1 MYSLEKFEEWVDINP
16 STREAISCTVGDQGS
31 LCQSNRRFIG
41 KEGFIL
47 TPSSGT
53 FGWFASTILNG
64 SGFLGFLHIGL
75 ARVEL
80 LEGRQS
86 YSCTGLGLDRK
97 LRIGDNIQHG
107 NGLFISVGEEIVCVV
122 DCSGGTPFIRFH
134 LGDRDIIHSA
144 IPEDYFGDMFYPFLQ
159 YYSPFNMLL
168 STPSHMPRF
177 ICDTYEL

>member
-1 MYSLEKFEEWVDINP
+1 MWSLEDCEERVDINP

-31 LCQSNRRFIG
+31 LCQSKKKFIG
-41 KEGFIL
+41 KDGFIL
-47 TPSSGT
+47 TPSSET
-53 FGWFASTILNG
+53 FGWFASTIVNG
-64 SGFLGFLHIGL
+64 SGFLYIGL

-80 LEGRQS
+80 LEGTQFPLS
-86 YSCTGLGLDRK
+86 YSCTGPGLHRK
-97 LRIGDNIQHG
+97 LRIGDNIQHD
-107 NGLFISVGEEIVCVV
+107 GLYISVGEEIVCVV

-134 LGDRDIIHSA
+134 LGDRAIIHNA

-159 YYSPFNMLL
+159 YYSPFNMLI